1 MKNVHYHKEK
11 LVIHYVKILILNY
24 LIIKKDKFVSKKVDY
39 NNLLLNK
46 IIHVHKHK
54 EMNKLVLIKEKLK
67 KLYYN

>member
-11 LVIHYVKILILNY
+11 LVILYVKLLILNY
-24 LIIKKDKFVSKKVDY
+24 LIIKKDKYVFKKVDY
-39 NNLLLNK
+39 NNHLLNK

-54 EMNKLVLIKEKLK
+54 EMNKLVLIKEKPK